1 MVGIIL
7 DVIVIAIIGLN
18 VFIGYKKGLIK
29 LAVSL
34 IAVLVSL
41 IILVVVMGMSVSKV
55 LFQIYDKKS
64 EASELEAKLADLKD
78 NEEKLESEI
87 NRLQDPEYLARYAR
101 EKYFY
106 SKENELIIRI
116 PEKEAEVQN

>member
-1 MVGIIL
+1 MKKKKPHSSGKYIFIL
-7 DVIVIAIIGLN
+7 SVAIISLGIFA
-18 VFIGYKKGLIK
+18 FITL
-29 LAVSL
+29 
-34 IAVLVSL
+34 
-41 IILVVVMGMSVSKV
+41 SKV
-55 LFQIYDKKS
+55 VFQIHDKKQ
-64 EASELEAKLADLKD
+64 EASELEDRLADLKD

-116 PEKEAEVQN
+116 PDKEEQN

>member
-1 MVGIIL
+1 MKKRTGIIGVL
-7 DVIVIAIIGLN
+7 IAIL
-18 VFIGYKKGLIK
+18 VF
-29 LAVSL
+29 
-34 IAVLVSL
+34 
-41 IILVVVMGMSVSKV
+41 MGMSVSKV
-55 LFQIYDKKS
+55 IVQIYDKYN
-64 EASELEAKLADLKD
+64 EASELEAQLADLKD

-116 PEKEAEVQN
+116 PEKEENN

>member
-1 MVGIIL
+1 MKNKKPKNNGNHIFIL
-7 DVIVIAIIGLN
+7 IVA
-18 VFIGYKKGLIK
+18 
-29 LAVSL
+29 
-34 IAVLVSL
+34 L
-41 IILVVVMGMSVSKV
+41 IILLVVMGMSVSKV
-55 LFQIYDKKS
+55 IFQIYDKYN
-64 EASELEAKLADLKD
+64 EASELEVKLADLKD

-116 PEKEAEVQN
+116 PEKEEQN

>member
-1 MVGIIL
+1 MKNKKPKNNGNHIFIL
-7 DVIVIAIIGLN
+7 IVA
-18 VFIGYKKGLIK
+18 LIT
-29 LAVSL
+29 
-34 IAVLVSL
+34 
-41 IILVVVMGMSVSKV
+41 ILVVMGMSVSKV
-55 LFQIYDKKS
+55 IFQIYEKYN
-64 EASELEAKLADLKD
+64 EASELEEQLADLKD

>member
-1 MVGIIL
+1 MKNKKPKNNGNHIFIL
-7 DVIVIAIIGLN
+7 IVALIAIL
-18 VFIGYKKGLIK
+18 VF
-29 LAVSL
+29 
-34 IAVLVSL
+34 
-41 IILVVVMGMSVSKV
+41 MGMSVSKV
-55 LFQIYDKKS
+55 IVQIYDKYN
-64 EASELEAKLADLKD
+64 EASELEVKLADLKD

-116 PEKEAEVQN
+116 PEKEEEKN

>member
-1 MVGIIL
+1 MKNKKPKNNGNHIFIL
-7 DVIVIAIIGLN
+7 IVALIGL
-18 VFIGYKKGLIK
+18 VTAMSI
-29 LAVSL
+29 
-34 IAVLVSL
+34 
-41 IILVVVMGMSVSKV
+41 SVSKIIV
-55 LFQIYDKKS
+55 QIYDKYN
-64 EASELEAKLADLKD
+64 EASELELQLADLKD

-116 PEKEAEVQN
+116 PEKEDGQN

>member
-1 MVGIIL
+1 MKKKKAKRSGNHIFILIVLTIIL
-7 DVIVIAIIGLN
+7 FVIM
-18 VFIGYKKGLIK
+18 
-29 LAVSL
+29 SL
-34 IAVLVSL
+34 
-41 IILVVVMGMSVSKV
+41 SVSKIV
-55 LFQIYDKKS
+55 VQIYDKNK
-64 EASELEAKLADLKD
+64 EASELELRLADLKD

-116 PEKEAEVQN
+116 PEKEEQN

>member
-1 MVGIIL
+1 MKNKKPKNNGNHIFIL
-7 DVIVIAIIGLN
+7 IVA
-18 VFIGYKKGLIK
+18 LIT
-29 LAVSL
+29 
-34 IAVLVSL
+34 
-41 IILVVVMGMSVSKV
+41 ILVVMGMSVSKV
-55 LFQIYDKKS
+55 IVQIYDKYN
-64 EASELEAKLADLKD
+64 EASELELQLADLKD

-116 PEKEAEVQN
+116 PEKEDGQN

>member
-1 MVGIIL
+1 MKNKKPKNNGNHIFIL
-7 DVIVIAIIGLN
+7 IVALIAIL
-18 VFIGYKKGLIK
+18 VF
-29 LAVSL
+29 
-34 IAVLVSL
+34 
-41 IILVVVMGMSVSKV
+41 MGMSVSKV
-55 LFQIYDKKS
+55 IVQIYDKYN
-64 EASELEAKLADLKD
+64 EASELELQLADLKD

-116 PEKEAEVQN
+116 PDKEEQN

>member
-1 MVGIIL
+1 MKNKKPKNNGNHIFIL
-7 DVIVIAIIGLN
+7 IVA
-18 VFIGYKKGLIK
+18 
-29 LAVSL
+29 
-34 IAVLVSL
+34 L

-87 NRLQDPEYLARYAR
+87 NRLQDPEYLARFAR

-116 PEKEAEVQN
+116 PEKEEQN

>member
-1 MVGIIL
+1 MKNKKPKNNGNHIFIL
-7 DVIVIAIIGLN
+7 IVA
-18 VFIGYKKGLIK
+18 
-29 LAVSL
+29 
-34 IAVLVSL
+34 L
-41 IILVVVMGMSVSKV
+41 IILLIVMGMSVSKV
-55 LFQIYDKKS
+55 IFQIYDKYN
-64 EASELEAKLADLKD
+64 EASKLEVQLADLKD

-116 PEKEAEVQN
+116 PEKEDGQN

>member
-1 MVGIIL
+1 MFMKKQKTKSKGNHIFIL
-7 DVIVIAIIGLN
+7 IV
-18 VFIGYKKGLIK
+18 
-29 LAVSL
+29 AV
-34 IAVLVSL
+34 
-41 IILVVVMGMSVSKV
+41 IILVTIMCISVSKV
-55 LFQIYDKKS
+55 IFQIYDKKN
-64 EASELEAKLADLKD
+64 EASELEVKLADLKD

-116 PEKEAEVQN
+116 PEKEEEKN

>member
-1 MVGIIL
+1 MKNKKPKNNGNHIFIL
-7 DVIVIAIIGLN
+7 IVA
-18 VFIGYKKGLIK
+18 
-29 LAVSL
+29 
-34 IAVLVSL
+34 L

-55 LFQIYDKKS
+55 IVQIYDKYN
-64 EASELEAKLADLKD
+64 EASELELQLADLKD

-116 PEKEAEVQN
+116 PEKEEQN